1 MVTLAGELLSHAER
15 LLRSGLHP
23 SDIIT
28 GFEIALKKTREV
40 IEKEIALKISPESKD
55 FEEKA
60 IKIIE
65 SSLAPKMPSYY

>member
-40 IEKEIALKISPESKD
+40 IEKEISLKISPESKD